1 MLRPR
6 ERSWLS
12 DRDNEKEAGLPA
24 ATSRAVFRGND
35 LTTYYTLR
43 TDTWIM
49 SLPSDWEQRDAS
61 SSSSL
66 YFEAGDGTKGLYI
79 STWKLREDDARAAE
93 QVAKVFR
100 ANDLKSLDN
109 MGGYQWRIVDDMNDA
124 VHDASI
130 SVTDCMAENNNYRVI
145 GKIIAAPPFV
155 VRASFHDYACIDYAA
170 SRAYF
175 APLIESLCL
184 LRE

>member
-1 MLRPR
+1 M
-6 ERSWLS
+6 
-12 DRDNEKEAGLPA
+12 PA
-24 ATSRAVFRGND
+24 LQAEITIKKDAASLHAAPGHAAYRGND
-35 LTTYYTLR
+35 LTTYHTIR

-61 SSSSL
+61 GSSSL
-66 YFEAGDGTKGLYI
+66 YFEAVDGTKGLYI
-79 STWKLREDDARAAE
+79 STWKLRDDDTRAAE

-109 MGGYQWRIVDDMNDA
+109 MGGYQWRIVGDMND
-124 VHDASI
+124 VVQDACV

-155 VRASFHDYACIDYAA
+155 VRASFHDYACVDYAG
-170 SRAYF
+170 SCAYF

-184 LRE
+184 LREPS